1 MLISFIGFMGYKFFL
16 SFGGLDS
23 GPIITFVA
31 VIFLILILFAIA
43 KILGNR

>member
-1 MLISFIGFMGYKFFL
+1 MLSSFIGFMAYKFFL

-31 VIFLILILFAIA
+31 VIFLLLILLAIG